1 MNSYRSYVV
10 NAIIE
15 WILDND
21 CTPYLVLDTTIDGVE
36 VPNEGIKNNQIT
48 LNVAPR
54 AVNHF
59 ELTTERLSFDTRFHG
74 ISRRISSPV
83 GAIIGVYAK
92 ENQQGLFFPAEG
104 SEVSESGAKTPQKGD
119 VGSSNTIEFK
129 VPK

>member
-1 MNSYRSYVV
+1 MNSNRSYVV

-21 CTPYLVLDTTIDGVE
+21 CTPYLVLDTTVEGVE
-36 VPNEGIKNNQIT
+36 VPNEGIKENQIT

-59 ELTTERLSFDTRFHG
+59 ELTPERLSFDARFHG

-83 GAIIGVYAK
+83 GAIIGIYAK
-92 ENQQGLFFPAEG
+92 ENQQGLFFPVERSDA
-104 SEVSESGAKTPQKGD
+104 SLSDVEVLQGKPSGT
-119 VGSSNTIEFK
+119 SNTIQFK
-129 VPK
+129 APK

>member
-21 CTPYLVLDTTIDGVE
+21 CTPYLVLDTTVEGVE
-36 VPNEGIKNNQIT
+36 VPNEGIKENQIT
-48 LNVAPR
+48 LNIAPR

-59 ELTTERLSFDTRFHG
+59 ELTPERLSFDARFHG

-83 GAIIGVYAK
+83 GAIIGIYAK
-92 ENQQGLFFPAEG
+92 ENQQGLFFPVEG
-104 SEVSESGAKTPQKGD
+104 SDTSVSDAEVRQRKPAET
-119 VGSSNTIEFK
+119 SNTIQFK
-129 VPK
+129 APK